1 MGFVQFLGPV
11 RLSEMPR
18 ALLFVCVLP
27 ASQRPLDESSSS
39 CFDFVTY
46 IITWIEFRAR
56 QFGIWGQHRSMG
68 M

>member
-1 MGFVQFLGPV
+1 MGFFQT
-11 RLSEMPR
+11 LSR
-18 ALLFVCVLP
+18 TSSSVGDAVHFVCVLP

-46 IITWIEFRAR
+46 IITRIEFRAR

>member
-1 MGFVQFLGPV
+1 MGFVQTLEPV
-11 RLSEMPR
+11 HLSEMPCVH
-18 ALLFVCVLP
+18 FVCVLP

-46 IITWIEFRAR
+46 IITRIEFRAR